1 MNDSTV
7 PINTSCNNTSNS
19 IIDSINAISNI
30 ILCITFIVLGVIYK
44 LSNRTQERLQ
54 LEKIKIMRE
63 NSSEI
68 DTEAHE

>member
-1 MNDSTV
+1 MNDSTA

-19 IIDSINAISNI
+19 IIDSINAVSNI

>member
-1 MNDSTV
+1 MNDSIA
-7 PINTSCNNTSNS
+7 PINTSCSNTSNS

-30 ILCITFIVLGVIYK
+30 ILCITLIVLGVIYK